1 MDHYDY
7 DVLTG
12 ARAPMYRAES
22 AGTRSRGSERQPLD
36 ESGAGIPQ
44 RADLG
49 ELTGDRHDG

>member
-49 ELTGDRHDG
+49 ELTGDRHDV